1 MFALVDAPR
10 WLAREGKVASPMK
23 ASLRFLLLGIA
34 LILFGV
40 AFPEL
45 ENGLLLPFVYVYHP
59 SRVMVYLLGSIF
71 PVAGL
76 IVAFV
81 GFFKRD

>member
-1 MFALVDAPR
+1 MS
-10 WLAREGKVASPMK
+10 ASS

-34 LILFGV
+34 LILFGL
-40 AFPEL
+40 AFQGPMESL
-45 ENGLLLPFVYVYHP
+45 IFRSLPLT
-59 SRVMVYLLGSIF
+59 SQSMSYLIASIF

-76 IVAFV
+76 IVAFI

>member
-1 MFALVDAPR
+1 
-10 WLAREGKVASPMK
+10 MK

-34 LILFGV
+34 LILFGI

-59 SRVMVYLLGSIF
+59 SRAMIYLLSSIF

-76 IVAFV
+76 IIAFV